1 MDFNPVIKVCLL
13 FTFIVRRVIA
23 NGVLKYELTGTIAHR
38 LLAKHNA
45 VSSQFFNLK
54 RKKNETKQKNKQK
67 KNNFIL
73 TT

>member
-23 NGVLKYELTGTIAHR
+23 NGVLKYELSGTITHR
-38 LLAKHNA
+38 LSAKHNA

-54 RKKNETKQKNKQK
+54 TKNKKQRKKE
-67 KNNFIL
+67 
-73 TT
+73 